1 MYCTGSQRWVNV
13 VIWVVFLSVT
23 LFTPPY
29 SHAAEVEDG
38 SFAEEDW

>member
-1 MYCTGSQRWVNV
+1 MGKRGHLGSV
-13 VIWVVFLSVT
+13 LSVT
-23 LFTPPY
+23 LFTPPN